1 MIPYTELT
9 LQGKTYNLRF
19 GLREMCL
26 FERETGKKIQELEQN
41 IGMETTAQM
50 LHQMLKREIPEI
62 KLEDVWD
69 MVDETASDILG
80 ITDII
85 GTAIKAVSDSVGESP
100 NAQTPTTKRTFS
112 PFKKNTR

>member
-1 MIPYTELT
+1 
-9 LQGKTYNLRF
+9 
-19 GLREMCL
+19 MCL

-50 LHQMLKREIPEI
+50 LHQMLKREVPEI

-69 MVDETASDILG
+69 MVDETANDISG

-100 NAQTPTTKRTFS
+100 NAQTPAEKRSFLHLKKSTKQ
-112 PFKKNTR
+112 PLAQE